1 MRHHTLFWGITLL
14 FSTRSFGAD
23 AVHAATFTPPSVL
36 GPGSVFQV
44 IFSLVLVLALVM
56 LAAWLM
62 KRTRL
67 PRQGQGPQLKLIS
80 SLAVGQRERVV
91 VVEFQ
96 GSWIVLGV
104 APGRVNALQTLPC
117 QEREGHAS

>member
-1 MRHHTLFWGITLL
+1 MRRYLLLWGTTLF
-14 FSTRSFGAD
+14 SMRSFAAD
-23 AVHAATFTPPSVL
+23 TAQHAATFTPPSVL

-91 VVEFQ
+91 VVEFR
-96 GSWIVLGV
+96 GTWIVLGV
-104 APGRVNALQTLPC
+104 APGQVNALQTLPC
-117 QEREGHAS
+117 QEREGHAP